1 MLRKSLFAA
10 LFIAVAASSLPATSF
25 AGVMPI
31 TDKADLSLSAQTTQV
46 DWRAYPHRH
55 HRWQI
60 GWHYG
65 GPRYELGAYYG
76 SATPLVTVRPIYPYE
91 CPYYT
96 TPYHG
101 DSIYK

>member
-1 MLRKSLFAA
+1 MFRKSLSAA
-10 LFIAVAASSLPATSF
+10 LFIAIATSALPGTSF

-31 TDKADLSLSAQTTQV
+31 ADRAYVSVSSPTTQIN
-46 DWRAYPHRH
+46 WRMYPH
-55 HRWQI
+55 HRYH
-60 GWHYG
+60 WHAGYG
-65 GPRYELGAYYG
+65 LPSYRLAAVY
-76 SATPLVTVRPIYPYE
+76 SPATPSVIIRPIYPYE